1 MLVLHKMMRA
11 FYLILYLFLFGQ
23 TMMVS
28 KRARGWDATVLPPAQ
43 RLRRHVQDLTGLNAL
58 PARRIQ
64 EIINDMS
71 EAGVEGFAGMRRPLG
86 TNIARNLRNTT
97 LRQPVAARLARIRV
111 LNKRTGREEMQNC
124 AFWLPQEVVHTLL
137 RYGESAILMD
147 DSGLDDVSRELLRE
161 REELADCKLL
171 GLGLWGDGVPCN
183 WDRTE
188 SVEVF
193 SLNLPGQGSTY
204 KTLRIPLVAV
214 SKNKSRK
221 TPWTTL

>member
-1 MLVLHKMMRA
+1 MCIRD
-11 FYLILYLFLFGQ
+11 
-23 TMMVS
+23 
-28 KRARGWDATVLPPAQ
+28 RARAWDANVLPPAQ

-86 TNIARNLRNTT
+86 TNIARSLRNTT
-97 LRQPVAARLARIRV
+97 LRGNHWPRDYWARIRV

-124 AFWLPQEVVHTLL
+124 AFWLPHEVVHTLL
-137 RYGESAILMD
+137 RYGESAILTD
-147 DSGLDDVSRELLRE
+147 DSGLDNVSRELLRE

-171 GLGLWGDGVPCN
+171 ALGLWGDGVPCN